1 MSKFGVALQL
11 PPTTS
16 PPFSLSLSPLQLSA
30 CSIVRSYF
38 ACRKVAP
45 KCCLSLP
52 VVVLQ
57 LPSPA
62 FAAIAACRRVALSH
76 CRLAAWLVGILNNL
90 PHACKFPLARHWALG
105 DCRGRRHGR
114 VRAASPTWS
123 LSHISH
129 AAAITAAA
137 AAAADGAVP
146 AAAATCHSCGNVNC
160 LHKWPGHNN
169 RRSWPQV
176 KEPSVSAGLKCFI
189 NT

>member
-16 PPFSLSLSPLQLSA
+16 PPTPLLHSLSPLQLSA

-105 DCRGRRHGR
+105 DCRGRRHRR

-129 AAAITAAA
+129 AAQLLQQQQQQQTAQCQQQRLLAT
-137 AAAADGAVP
+137 AV
-146 AAAATCHSCGNVNC
+146 AMSTAYTSGLATTTGGVGRK
-160 LHKWPGHNN
+160 L
-169 RRSWPQV
+169 RSQV
-176 KEPSVSAGLKCFI
+176 CPLA
-189 NT
+189 

>member
-16 PPFSLSLSPLQLSA
+16 LPAPLHPLSA
-30 CSIVRSYF
+30 
-38 ACRKVAP
+38 AP
-45 KCCLSLP
+45 SATVGMLNCAKLFRMPQSGTKMLSSSLP

-57 LPSPA
+57 LALLP
-62 FAAIAACRRVALSH
+62 VALSH

-90 PHACKFPLARHWALG
+90 PHACKFPPRPLHR
-105 DCRGRRHGR
+105 R

-137 AAAADGAVP
+137 AHGAV
-146 AAAATCHSCGNVNC
+146 AAAATTCHSCGNVNC
-160 LHKWPGHNN
+160 LHKWPGHNW
-169 RRSWPQV
+169 RSWLQV